1 MSYKSS
7 FKGNT
12 VHALR
17 SRTLA
22 REQGLV
28 FYLTRA
34 LREDRQPAHHPS
46 PIGIVPSRKT
56 RWLRELA

>member
-1 MSYKSS
+1 VSYKSS

-28 FYLTRA
+28 FYQHVCSAKIVNPPTTLHRSA
-34 LREDRQPAHHPS
+34 LCQVAKPDGSES
-46 PIGIVPSRKT
+46 
-56 RWLRELA
+56 